1 VSALDGLCDLFL
13 DEYERVAPVSW
24 ERVALW
30 EAFYV
35 LGSVLNCGLK
45 LEPERLEGSM
55 VLLERHVRQSRLSFA

>member
-1 VSALDGLCDLFL
+1 MSALDGLCDLFL

-30 EAFYV
+30 ETFYV
-35 LGSVLNCGLK
+35 LESVLNCGLK